1 MGDLVTAVVCT
12 RDRPDSLQQAVRA
25 LLQSEGVEFELIVV
39 DQSSGPESER
49 AMAALSAGPRIR
61 YVRSASRGKGAALN
75 EGLRLAATACTVF
88 TDDDCEAPPDWMAG
102 MARALEEQPTAA
114 IVFSNV
120 RSAPHDRSLGYIPAY
135 ERRRS
140 RLVRSIAATCA
151 GHGLGAGMAVRR
163 GGGPHL
169 GGVGGA
175 FGPGA
180 GMAVGRGF
188 VLDMGGFDET
198 FGPGARFPSGD
209 DWDIPHRLLLRGWH
223 AYECAT
229 VFTVHSGFRTFAQ
242 GRAHARRDW
251 YAIGAVCAKPLRAGY
266 WSSIV
271 LPAWVFTSEALWP
284 PVLDLLKL
292 RKPRGFTRI
301 AAFLEGFAQ
310 GMRTPVDRQKLLF
323 VPRA

>member
-163 GGGPHL
+163 E
-169 GGVGGA
+169 V
-175 FGPGA
+175 
-180 GMAVGRGF
+180 

-209 DWDIPHRLLLRGWH
+209 DWDITHRLLLRGWH